1 MWVCICHALTDTD
14 IETAETEGGAKTEL
28 EVFGHYGVKPQC
40 GRCVPTVKCLMKC
53 QNKAPICQAIA
64 DAQSVTK
71 IQPQAASEEN
81 KDASQDDDTELDKA
95 SSF

>member
-1 MWVCICHALTDTD
+1 MWVCICHALTDKD
-14 IETAETEGGAKTEL
+14 IEAAEAQGAKTEL
-28 EVFGHYGVKPQC
+28 EVYAHYGVKPQC

-64 DAQSVTK
+64 EVTK
-71 IQPQAASEEN
+71 I
-81 KDASQDDDTELDKA
+81 SQDSASTDTSDSDEVIELDKA

>member
-1 MWVCICHALTDTD
+1 MWVCICHALTDKD
-14 IETAETEGGAKTEL
+14 IETAEAEGAKTEL
-28 EVFGHYGVKPQC
+28 DVYAHYGVKPQC

-64 DAQSVTK
+64 DAQGIVTL
-71 IQPQAASEEN
+71 PSPPRP
-81 KDASQDDDTELDKA
+81 DAEDDQDDSVEFDKA

>member
-14 IETAETEGGAKTEL
+14 IQTAEEAGAKNEL
-28 EVFGHYGVKPQC
+28 EVYAHYGVRPQC

-53 QNKAPICQAIA
+53 QNPSAACKA
-64 DAQSVTK
+64 
-71 IQPQAASEEN
+71 AASAQASALESKETSEEEI
-81 KDASQDDDTELDKA
+81 ELDRA

>member
-14 IETAETEGGAKTEL
+14 IQDAEAKGAKNEL
-28 EVFGHYGVKPQC
+28 EVFGHYGVRPQC

-53 QNKAPICQAIA
+53 QNKPAACQAIA
-64 DAQSVTK
+64 EA
-71 IQPQAASEEN
+71 QAAKAEIKEVKEAREKEAQDEEEI
-81 KDASQDDDTELDKA
+81 QLEKA

>member
-14 IETAETEGGAKTEL
+14 IQTAETEGAKNEL

-64 DAQSVTK
+64 DAQK
-71 IQPQAASEEN
+71 AEKSEPRP
-81 KDASQDDDTELDKA
+81 DQDLEFDRV
-95 SSF
+95 SNF

>member
-1 MWVCICHALTDTD
+1 MWVCICHALTDQD
-14 IETAETEGGAKTEL
+14 IEAAEAQGAKTEL
-28 EVFGHYGVKPQC
+28 EVYAHYGVKPQC

-64 DAQSVTK
+64 EVQK
-71 IQPQAASEEN
+71 ISSASPS
-81 KDASQDDDTELDKA
+81 KDSESPDSDDTDETIELDKA

>member
-1 MWVCICHALTDTD
+1 MWVCVCHALTDKD
-14 IETAETEGGAKTEL
+14 IEAAEAQGAKTEL
-28 EVFGHYGVKPQC
+28 EVYAHYGVKPQC

-64 DAQSVTK
+64 EVQK
-71 IQPQAASEEN
+71 ISPSPSSP
-81 KDASQDDDTELDKA
+81 SQDSEDSDEDEIIELDKA